1 MAIIH
6 MHKAVLGDLKMFVFP
21 MSFIKV
27 RNLYG
32 YISKLIKNFCKFA
45 GYYTSVY
52 ERTKSNIGTC
62 TARVSQY
69 QKSRHLPFLM
79 AT

>member
-6 MHKAVLGDLKMFVFP
+6 MHKAVLGNLNMFVFP

-32 YISKLIKNFCKFA
+32 YISKLIKF
-45 GYYTSVY
+45 SVNLPRITQPFMKELKVISVLALHVY
-52 ERTKSNIGTC
+52 RNIKNRDTF
-62 TARVSQY
+62 
-69 QKSRHLPFLM
+69 HF
-79 AT
+79 